1 MRRDEDQGDR
11 DRYAD
16 ADVPGPQKPSVSAE
30 KPVRPFGLSHTTLY
44 PRNSDRTVRS
54 IEFEDV
60 DRYGAPHKKKLYG
73 TVMGTPILEKHGK
86 DERKDERRAA
96 IVDIAHA
103 AFLAD
108 GYAATSMSTI
118 AAKVGG
124 SKATLYNY
132 FSSKEE
138 LFVAVVSRKCEHMQS
153 LLYDAQVES
162 GDFRSALQN
171 FGEHFIALVLQEE
184 LVATYRMVMAECERF
199 PELGRAF
206 YDTGMKQGRARLAEY
221 FEEAIAGGRP
231 AQLRFRSHGELLLRP
246 LHVRHSHTQALECS
260 KTALLT
266 TEEHSRK
273 RGACDRDLYGGI
285 RCER

>member
-1 MRRDEDQGDR
+1 
-11 DRYAD
+11 
-16 ADVPGPQKPSVSAE
+16 
-30 KPVRPFGLSHTTLY
+30 
-44 PRNSDRTVRS
+44 
-54 IEFEDV
+54 
-60 DRYGAPHKKKLYG
+60 
-73 TVMGTPILEKHGK
+73 MGTPILEKHGK
-86 DERKDERRAA
+86 DERKDERRTA

-138 LFVAVVSRKCEHMQS
+138 LFIAVVSRKCEHMQS

-184 LVATYRMVMAECERF
+184 SVATYRMVMAECERF

-221 FEEAIAGGRP
+221 FEEAIAAGD
-231 AQLRFRSHGELLLRP
+231 LRNCDSVLMANYFFDLCMSGIHTRKLWNIQPP
-246 LHVRHSHTQALECS
+246 LSPEDIHNNVARAIAVFMAAFGTNDNSRDEVVRLCQA
-260 KTALLT
+260 A
-266 TEEHSRK
+266 
-273 RGACDRDLYGGI
+273 G
-285 RCER
+285 

>member
-1 MRRDEDQGDR
+1 V
-11 DRYAD
+11 Y
-16 ADVPGPQKPSVSAE
+16 
-30 KPVRPFGLSHTTLY
+30 TLY
-44 PRNSDRTVRS
+44 
-54 IEFEDV
+54 
-60 DRYGAPHKKKLYG
+60 GATHKKKLYG
-73 TVMGTPILEKHGK
+73 TVMGTPILVKHGK

-138 LFVAVVSRKCEHMQS
+138 LFIAVVSRKCEQMQS

-184 LVATYRMVMAECERF
+184 SVATYRMVMAECERF
-199 PELGRAF
+199 PELGRVF
-206 YDTGMKQGRARLAEY
+206 YDTGMKQGRARLGEY
-221 FEEAIAGGRP
+221 FEEAIAAGD
-231 AQLRFRSHGELLLRP
+231 LRNCDSVLMANYFFDLCMSGIHTRKLWNVQPP
-246 LHVRHSHTQALECS
+246 LSPKGIHDNVARAIAVFMAAFGTKDDSRDEVVRLCQP
-260 KTALLT
+260 
-266 TEEHSRK
+266 
-273 RGACDRDLYGGI
+273 G
-285 RCER
+285 

>member
-1 MRRDEDQGDR
+1 
-11 DRYAD
+11 
-16 ADVPGPQKPSVSAE
+16 
-30 KPVRPFGLSHTTLY
+30 
-44 PRNSDRTVRS
+44 
-54 IEFEDV
+54 
-60 DRYGAPHKKKLYG
+60 
-73 TVMGTPILEKHGK
+73 MGTPILEKHGRE
-86 DERKDERRAA
+86 DRKDERRSA

-138 LFVAVVSRKCEHMQS
+138 LFIAVVSKKCEQMQT

-171 FGEHFIALVLQEE
+171 FGERFIALVLQEE
-184 LVATYRMVMAECERF
+184 SVATYRMVMAECGRF
-199 PELGRAF
+199 PELGHAF

-221 FEEAIAGGRP
+221 FEQTIAVGELRDCDAYLMANYFFDLCMSGIHTRKLWNVQPPLTPENIRDNVARAIAIFMAAFGTKDEYREDVM
-231 AQLRFRSHGELLLRP
+231 QLCRAG
-246 LHVRHSHTQALECS
+246 
-260 KTALLT
+260 
-266 TEEHSRK
+266 
-273 RGACDRDLYGGI
+273 
-285 RCER
+285 